1 MEKAYIK
8 SNITAAIIA
17 LIVLAVGAWL
27 ANYSLNE
34 GSVYWILLAIPILLI
49 GIFFLAIGPLIKPIR
64 ILLVLIAVAAGIM
77 VFCGII
83 MFDHPWNTIAV
94 VGGLECVFISLFC
107 IPNAAQAEANY
118 IHYKEAL
125 EEEKS
130 NQG

>member
-17 LIVLAVGAWL
+17 LIVLAVGTWL

-118 IHYKEAL
+118 IRYKEAL

>member
-8 SNITAAIIA
+8 SNITAAITA
-17 LIVLAVGAWL
+17 LIVLGIGAWL
-27 ANYSLNE
+27 ANYALTD

-64 ILLVLIAVAAGIM
+64 ILLCLIAVVAGIM
-77 VFCGII
+77 VFCGIV

-94 VGGLECVFISLFC
+94 VGGLECVFIGIFC
-107 IPNAAQAEANY
+107 IVMAAQTEANY
-118 IHYKEAL
+118 IRYKRAL
-125 EEEKS
+125 EEEKN

>member
-49 GIFFLAIGPLIKPIR
+49 GIFFLAIGPLQPQSK
-64 ILLVLIAVAAGIM
+64 
-77 VFCGII
+77 
-83 MFDHPWNTIAV
+83 
-94 VGGLECVFISLFC
+94 
-107 IPNAAQAEANY
+107 Q
-118 IHYKEAL
+118 
-125 EEEKS
+125 EES
-130 NQG
+130 